1 MADEK
6 DFREPDGATQDYE
19 LDEVFELAFEIDAF
33 LRAHNL
39 KYRTKFPMEQ
49 RQREILADKM
59 LESDT
64 FYIKH
69 LISSVLGHEGDALMN
84 RLNAYETEF
93 RKNQYSVYH
102 LKSDYDKKCGYSL
115 KSEREKG
122 NYINKDMYEIV
133 RSEPLEQYKTPM
145 EIDVGL
151 MINKAAGAAVYQPDL
166 RDIIV
171 INYDGQQKAY
181 FKGLKE
187 YTEAPEFT
195 GVHITSAALNNYK
208 GLTAFLGK
216 DGNVYLGKSE
226 RNLYNSEKKSLPFY
240 NNSDNSLT
248 FISDN
253 KKMFSFLCGSGWV
266 LSQSEMIENGA
277 FTKSDYQEFA
287 ELQKG
292 VLSKFEPIREITFN
306 GEPFNYPDYNRNIE
320 QTAEKQKNEK
330 GVLKNMNDYKFA
342 AFIVNRSEYD
352 NGNRETSGTELSFP
366 TDAETVKRTFAEIG
380 LPENASPDTYFFDD
394 YACGNDDLKKC
405 LTMYESVDALNYFA
419 MRISELEDTEMTVF
433 QTALK
438 AGECKNIT
446 DAINITYNMEYYNIV
461 DNLSNWADYG
471 KYIAHRDMLDERN
484 MNYEEYGKHHAYDH
498 GGYLLDGIVLETG
511 WTEFDKVYDGKNI
524 PDEYRVTVPTEPQK
538 MTVLIVPPM
547 QEPYIKEISTGLEAL
562 QKEVGGRI
570 EVVYPFAEPVGLIC
584 NDEGKNERMELNR
597 ALYDAEDNM
606 YDIIAGT
613 FVLAG
618 LSGDNFGSLDKD
630 QIKQFSERFAKP
642 EMFMRINGKI
652 TAVEVKPSIKA
663 KLDRL
668 QKEQNNTDKPQPQK
682 KPREETL

>member
-1 MADEK
+1 M
-6 DFREPDGATQDYE
+6 
-19 LDEVFELAFEIDAF
+19 
-33 LRAHNL
+33 
-39 KYRTKFPMEQ
+39 
-49 RQREILADKM
+49 
-59 LESDT
+59 
-64 FYIKH
+64 
-69 LISSVLGHEGDALMN
+69 
-84 RLNAYETEF
+84 
-93 RKNQYSVYH
+93 
-102 LKSDYDKKCGYSL
+102 
-115 KSEREKG
+115 
-122 NYINKDMYEIV
+122 
-133 RSEPLEQYKTPM
+133 
-145 EIDVGL
+145 
-151 MINKAAGAAVYQPDL
+151 
-166 RDIIV
+166 
-171 INYDGQQKAY
+171 
-181 FKGLKE
+181 
-187 YTEAPEFT
+187 
-195 GVHITSAALNNYK
+195 
-208 GLTAFLGK
+208 
-216 DGNVYLGKSE
+216 
-226 RNLYNSEKKSLPFY
+226 
-240 NNSDNSLT
+240 
-248 FISDN
+248 
-253 KKMFSFLCGSGWV
+253 
-266 LSQSEMIENGA
+266 
-277 FTKSDYQEFA
+277 
-287 ELQKG
+287 
-292 VLSKFEPIREITFN
+292 
-306 GEPFNYPDYNRNIE
+306 
-320 QTAEKQKNEK
+320 
-330 GVLKNMNDYKFA
+330 
-342 AFIVNRSEYD
+342 
-352 NGNRETSGTELSFP
+352 
-366 TDAETVKRTFAEIG
+366 
-380 LPENASPDTYFFDD
+380 
-394 YACGNDDLKKC
+394 
-405 LTMYESVDALNYFA
+405 MYESVDALNYFA

-461 DNLSNWADYG
+461 DNISNWADYG

-652 TAVEVKPSIKA
+652 TAVEVKPSIK
-663 KLDRL
+663 LDRL